1 MPDRVPRFVAD
12 TIAALRA
19 ERLPMGARLD
29 AIDLALE
36 NLRRVWPDA
45 EAEKKKGGVNAR
57 LAVAPR
63 AISC

>member
-1 MPDRVPRFVAD
+1 MSVPRFVTD

-36 NLRRVWPDA
+36 NLRRVWP
-45 EAEKKKGGVNAR
+45 EADSDRGTRAR
-57 LAVAPR
+57 SSR
-63 AISC
+63 G